1 MTWEGE
7 LYLELHNG
15 TYTNMAE
22 HKYYNRYMETL
33 FRDIEFFYYF
43 AEIAYP
49 EIHKPVFSHQNIR
62 DMWHVFLID

>member
-22 HKYYNRYMETL
+22 HKYYNRFMEIL
-33 FRDIEFFYYF
+33 FRDIEFFYYI
-43 AEIAYP
+43 AEIAFV
-49 EIHKPVFSHQNIR
+49 EKHQPVISH
-62 DMWHVFLID
+62 